1 MADVRVLVVDDS
13 ALIRKML
20 TQILSEAKGIEVVG
34 TAHDPLIARDKI
46 KQLNPDVLT
55 LDVEMPRMNGLQFLR
70 NLMRLRP
77 MPVIMV
83 STLTAVGAPVTLEAL
98 EIGALDYLA
107 KPQLGNEQHF
117 QLFARQLVEK
127 VRMAATARVQ
137 PLQKFHALRFAPKV
151 KPAAAAAAAA
161 AYRRWIVL
169 GASTGGTEAIKTLL
183 SQVSA
188 QCPPML
194 ITQHIPEVFSAS
206 FAQRLNTILEPEVL
220 EASNGLEVCAGRVI
234 IAHGSHHLTFRR
246 DGTAI
251 RCILSDSAP
260 VNRHRPSVDVMFDAI
275 TAVKPAQELVA
286 VMLTGMGCDGASA
299 IKRLHQSGTRTV
311 VQDETSSVVWGMPG
325 AVVDI
330 GAADHV
336 LPLDKIATCMLDLA
350 K

>member
-1 MADVRVLVVDDS
+1 MADVRVLVIDDS

-34 TAHDPLIARDKI
+34 TANDPLIARDKI

-55 LDVEMPRMNGLQFLR
+55 LDVEMPRMNGLQFLS

-137 PLQKFHALRFAPKV
+137 PLQKLHALRFAQKV
-151 KPAAAAAAAA
+151 IPPAV

-299 IKRLHQSGTRTV
+299 MKRLHQSGTRTV